1 MGMHV
6 LAISLLVSILIS
18 LVSFILHYL
27 YLLGILLVL
36 TCFRYGH

>member
-27 YLLGILLVL
+27 YLLEWKNAQLCL
-36 TCFRYGH
+36 